1 MGGIAAF
8 MARSWIQAHA
18 TATPGAGGMI
28 VVASAPL
35 GFGVTLSRENVVEV
49 PWAAA
54 QLPEGAFSS
63 LDQLLKD
70 GRRAVLSPVS
80 KNEPILKSK
89 VTGAGQ
95 RASLSAL
102 LDDGKRA
109 VTVRVDDVKGVA
121 GFVLP
126 GDRVDVLL
134 IRTVTKAA
142 GPVETFSDVML
153 QHVKVL
159 AVDQLINERQEKPTI
174 AKAVTLEVNTE
185 QAQKIMLATNIG
197 KLSLILRQ
205 QGENEPATARRVNE
219 SDLGIAEINIS
230 PVPVASKSPESPP
243 QSPKTSAIVEI
254 VRGLK
259 GEKYDVIRTQ

>member
-1 MGGIAAF
+1 MRRGNIVILLLAIVMGGIAAF
-8 MARSWIQAHA
+8 MAKNWIQANA
-18 TATPGAGGMI
+18 TVNPAAPLGTI

-35 GFGVTLSRENVVEV
+35 SFGVTLSRDNVVEV

-63 LDQLLKD
+63 RDQLLKD
-70 GRRAVLSPVS
+70 GRRAVLAPVS

-102 LDDGKRA
+102 LEDGKRA

-134 IRTVTKAA
+134 IRTVSQSRRRA
-142 GPVETFSDVML
+142 G
-153 QHVKVL
+153 
-159 AVDQLINERQEKPTI
+159 
-174 AKAVTLEVNTE
+174 
-185 QAQKIMLATNIG
+185 G
-197 KLSLILRQ
+197 KLF
-205 QGENEPATARRVNE
+205 
-219 SDLGIAEINIS
+219 
-230 PVPVASKSPESPP
+230 
-243 QSPKTSAIVEI
+243 
-254 VRGLK
+254 
-259 GEKYDVIRTQ
+259 